1 MVRTSLSQALEVV
14 SSKGYS
20 SIAIPAVGTGALD
33 FPADVVA
40 NIMFDTVINFS
51 KAKPRSGLREVRFVL
66 YQADH
71 NNIKVR
77 Y

>member
-1 MVRTSLSQALEVV
+1 MLRTSLLNALEVA
-14 SSKGYS
+14 SSKNLS
-20 SIAIPAVGTGALD
+20 SIAIPAVGTGALN

-51 KAKPRSGLREVRFVL
+51 KENSQSSIKEVQFVL

>member
-1 MVRTSLSQALEVV
+1 MVRTSVSQALGVV

-20 SIAIPAVGTGALD
+20 SIAIPAVGTGALN

-51 KAKPRSGLREVRFVL
+51 KENRQSSLKEVRFVL